1 MIILI
6 VVDVVAVVHHILLMI
21 GVTREI
27 VDVNIGRRVVVIMIV
42 VGVVGGRQLVWVVG
56 VSVHLLG
63 IVVVVLGRKSHLFVF
78 VFVK

>member
-1 MIILI
+1 LI
-6 VVDVVAVVHHILLMI
+6 VVDVVAVVHYILLMI

-63 IVVVVLGRKSHLFVF
+63 IVVVVVLGRKSHLFVF